1 MQTSQTTDFDEGF
14 RAGALSTLQA
24 WRQRS
29 GLILFA
35 VWALL
40 CVPFGASV
48 LIHHL
53 DDVIF
58 YAPLVGGT
66 AVLVYFHAIVD
77 HEVTARIRRLEG
89 A

>member
-1 MQTSQTTDFDEGF
+1 MVVPSTDFEAGF
-14 RAGALSTLQA
+14 RAGALSMLQA

-40 CVPFGASV
+40 CVPFGASM

-53 DDVIF
+53 DDGIF
-58 YAPLVGGT
+58 YVPLVGGT

-77 HEVTARIRRLEG
+77 HEVRARIRGLES

>member
-1 MQTSQTTDFDEGF
+1 MQTPQTEFDAGF
-14 RAGALSTLQA
+14 RAGALSMLQA

-40 CVPFGASV
+40 CVPFGASA

-53 DDVIF
+53 NDVIF
-58 YAPLVGGT
+58 YVPLVGGT
-66 AVLVYFHAIVD
+66 LVLAYFHSIVD
-77 HEVTARIRRLEG
+77 HEVRVKIRRLET